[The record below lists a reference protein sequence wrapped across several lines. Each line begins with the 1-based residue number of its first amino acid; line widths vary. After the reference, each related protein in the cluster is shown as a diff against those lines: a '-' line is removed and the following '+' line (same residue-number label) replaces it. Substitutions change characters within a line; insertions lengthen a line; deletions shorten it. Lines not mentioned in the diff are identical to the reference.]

1 MDWYLSP
8 NWCAVYTRLYTCT
21 NYNLNQS
28 VLYGLTWQV
37 TARVWHIWVFPVR
50 NSPNISVILPV
61 STPPPSSLSSSY
73 NHDNQTIN
81 VIDKKMS
88 NWSDQHISAATYK
101 KNRGNL
107 YYANAGDTHFQV
119 IGSHISLY
127 RHQECRLLSVPC
139 YLLWVVLFLLV
150 SDEILWL
157 L

>member
-21 NYNLNQS
+21 YYNLNQS

-73 NHDNQTIN
+73 NHDNHTIN

-101 KNRGNL
+101 KTEAIYIMRML
-107 YYANAGDTHFQV
+107 KTPIFKS
-119 IGSHISLY
+119 GSHISLH
-127 RHQECRLLSVPC
+127 RRQACRLLTVPC